1 MTQVKICGLSTPATV
16 DAAVAAGADHLGFV
30 FFPRSPRDVT
40 PEVAAA
46 LIARAPQR
54 VGKVG
59 VFVSPDDAMLEA
71 AMAAGLTTIQL
82 HGVDPARANG
92 VRRRLGVPVWAAV
105 AVRGAQDVASA
116 SVFRGVA
123 DRVLFDAKAPE
134 GGLPGGNGLR
144 FDWRLLSGVDVGM
157 DWVLS
162 GGLDA
167 ATVGEAIRTTR
178 TPTVD
183 VSSGVEDAPGVKS
196 VAKIAAFVEA
206 VRRS

>member
-1 MTQVKICGLSTPATV
+1 MAQVKICGLSTPDTV
-16 DAAVAAGADHLGFV
+16 DAAVAAGADHVGFV

-40 PEVAAA
+40 PEVAAG
-46 LIARAPQR
+46 LIARVPQR

-59 VFVSPDDAMLEA
+59 VFVTPDDTLLER
-71 AMAAGLTTIQL
+71 AMAAGLTAIQL
-82 HGVDPARANG
+82 HGVDPARANS
-92 VRRRLGVPVWAAV
+92 VRKRFGVPVWAAV
-105 AVRGAQDVASA
+105 AVRSAQDVTSA
-116 SVFRGVA
+116 KAFRGVA

-196 VAKIAAFVEA
+196 VAKIASFVEA